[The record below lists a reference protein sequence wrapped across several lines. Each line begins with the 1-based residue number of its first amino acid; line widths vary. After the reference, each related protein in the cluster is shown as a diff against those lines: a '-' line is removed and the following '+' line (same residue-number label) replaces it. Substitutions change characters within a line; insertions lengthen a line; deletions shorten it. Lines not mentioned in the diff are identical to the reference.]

1 MASTVVVG
9 QITRDLVLSVDELPG
24 ARETA
29 RVLRRREVLGGK
41 GANIAVALAQLGMP
55 VSLLG
60 VVGDDHVAAT
70 LLARAKRDG
79 IDVDPVVRRAGTA
92 TGLVVDVPDAHGD
105 WHYLEH
111 LPPEVLLT
119 EDDVTACADTLRAA
133 RCVVVQLQQPPS
145 AALAAAT
152 CAKDAGRLVVLDGTP
167 VQGEQ
172 DGEQDGEQ
180 NGDRRDALLATADV
194 LRADDKEA
202 RLLTGTEIQDADAAI
217 RAAKD
222 LIDRYGIALVAL
234 GVPGGDAFVWAT
246 GSRVVPHLA
255 TRVVDTTGAGD
266 ALCAALTSVLCR
278 GGNAEEAVDLA
289 VAAAAATVEHPGGRP
304 NLTPRRLR
312 RFLVAVG

>member
-1 MASTVVVG
+1 MSSTVVVG
-9 QITRDLVLSVDELPG
+9 QISRDLVLSVDALPG

-41 GANIAVALAQLGMP
+41 GANIAVALAQLGLP

-70 LLARAKRDG
+70 LLNRARRDG
-79 IDVDPVVRRAGTA
+79 VDVEPVVRREGAT
-92 TGLVVDVPDAHGD
+92 TGLTVDVPDAHGD

-111 LPPEVLLT
+111 LPPEVQLT
-119 EDDVTACADTLRAA
+119 EDDVASAAPTLRAA
-133 RCVVVQLQQPPS
+133 RCAVIQLRQPTA

-152 CAKDAGRLVVLDGTP
+152 LVRETGGLVVLDGAP
-167 VQGEQ
+167 PEGEH
-172 DGEQDGEQ
+172 
-180 NGDRRDALLATADV
+180 RDALLAAADV
-194 LRADDKEA
+194 LRTGTRQAC
-202 RLLTGTEIQDADAAI
+202 RLTGTDASDLDADLDADLALGAAH
-217 RAAKD
+217 A
-222 LIDRYGIALVAL
+222 LMDRHGIALVAL
-234 GVPGGDAFVWAT
+234 GVPGADAFAWAT

-255 TRVVDTTGAGD
+255 TRVVDTTGAAD

-278 GGNAEEAVDLA
+278 GGDAEEAVDLA

-312 RFLVAVG
+312 RFLAAVG

>member
-1 MASTVVVG
+1 MTSTVVVG

-41 GANIAVALAQLGMP
+41 GANIAVALAQLGLP

-119 EDDVTACADTLRAA
+119 EDDVTACAETLRTA
-133 RCVVVQLQQPPS
+133 RCVVVQLQQPPA

-152 CAKDAGRLVVLDGTP
+152 CAKEAGRLVVLEGSP
-167 VQGEQ
+167 VRDEQG
-172 DGEQDGEQ
+172 DA
-180 NGDRRDALLATADV
+180 RRDALLATADV

-202 RLLTGTEIQDADAAI
+202 RLLTGTDIQDASTAIHAA
-217 RAAKD
+217 RD

-246 GSRVVPHLA
+246 GSRVVPYLA